1 MARKYDVTKM
11 IESTTIYFKEF
22 SLEKGAIV
30 DAMEDVKDYDD
41 TMSDEKTITMLRNKF
56 NHPNAVMIIGKKK
69 VSAYYGMSK
78 ETFTKYAK
86 PTNNKD
92 GRNLIKRTLNAYNVS
107 YMYYNMNTSG
117 FEYSNVFIDKID
129 ENEIFTLKGV
139 NLVRKLR
146 ESESIRIVYVN
157 DYDKVSE
164 MYGMTT
170 SDFIK
175 YADVISSDEM
185 SVDDENANE

>member
-1 MARKYDVTKM
+1 MGRKYDVTKM

-30 DAMEDVKDYDD
+30 DAMEEVKDFDE
-41 TMSDEKTITMLRNKF
+41 TMPDEKTITMLRNKY
-56 NHPNAVMIIGKKK
+56 NHANAVMITGKKK

-78 ETFTKYAK
+78 ETFMKHAGI
-86 PTNNKD
+86 TNNKD
-92 GRNLIKRTLNAYNVS
+92 GRNLIKRTMNAYNVD
-107 YMYYNMNTSG
+107 YTG
-117 FEYSNVFIDKID
+117 FETVNNTLFHGNTFVDKID
-129 ENEIFTLKGV
+129 ETEIFSLKALNAIRK
-139 NLVRKLR
+139 NL
-146 ESESIRIVYVN
+146 ESQTIRIIKIN

-185 SVDDENANE
+185 SENDDTNE